1 MFSGLRG
8 AKKSGHTKK
17 ARPGLERMTFVWTG
31 ETFCV
36 RGRAAQR
43 IK

>member
-1 MFSGLRG
+1 MFSGLRR